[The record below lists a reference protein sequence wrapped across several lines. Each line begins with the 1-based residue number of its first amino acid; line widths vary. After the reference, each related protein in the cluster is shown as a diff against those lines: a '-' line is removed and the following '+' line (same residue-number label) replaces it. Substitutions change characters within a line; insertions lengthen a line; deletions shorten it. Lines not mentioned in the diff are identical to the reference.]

1 MDDIDAVAQLLPL
14 KERVQVMQEVEE
26 VFLPV
31 TVRDEDGHTLLGEAV
46 WRLVLALSH
55 SAVLTLHLL
64 QR

>member
-1 MDDIDAVAQLLPL
+1 MDDVDAVVQLLPL
-14 KERVQVMQEVEE
+14 KEGVQVMQEVKE
-26 VFLPV
+26 VFLSL
-31 TVRDEDGHTLLGEAV
+31 TMGNEDSHTLLGEAV

>member
-55 SAVLTLHLL
+55 STVLTLHLL